1 MKKVLSILLVVILVG
16 IVAWAWRYRSGACDY
31 RYEVVSRYDEPCKDS
46 SDCTSY
52 YVSYPVFSKKLF
64 PSAGVDSI
72 NAQVFRQVS
81 GPDGKTPEQ
90 LADEF
95 FQEYR
100 KYVAFREEI
109 AVEEQDTAMMRFIPT
124 WFSTAECFVV
134 VDAPRLIVT
143 GYKVNQYAGG
153 AHGMYALA
161 YTNYDVLTGRRLG
174 LSEVFSDTLA
184 LAEKITA
191 RFIRERELDTE
202 VPLSEQGYF
211 IEDNLLPLTDNFAL
225 HPDGVIF
232 YYNVYEIAP
241 YSYGPS
247 SVTVPYADLDG
258 ILKYKPDFKRA
269 EVFAPDMES

>member
-1 MKKVLSILLVVILVG
+1 MKKLVVILLVVILAG
-16 IVAWAWRYRSGACDY
+16 VAVWAWRYRSGACDY
-31 RYEVVSRYDEPCKDS
+31 RYEVVSRYDENCKDS

-52 YVSYPVFSKKLF
+52 YVSYPEFSKKLF
-64 PSAGVDSI
+64 PSSAVDSI
-72 NAQVFRQVS
+72 NAQVYRQVS
-81 GPDGKTPEQ
+81 GPDNKTPEQ

-100 KYVAFREEI
+100 NYVAFREKI
-109 AVEEQDTAMMRFIPT
+109 ATEEQDTAMMHFIPS
-124 WFSTAECFVV
+124 WFNTTECFVV
-134 VDAPRLIVT
+134 VNAPRLIVT
-143 GYKVNQYAGG
+143 GYKVSQYAGG
-153 AHGMYALA
+153 AHGMYALV
-161 YTNYDVLTGRRLG
+161 YSNYDVLTGTRLG
-174 LSEVFSDTLA
+174 LSDVFSDTLT
-184 LAEKITA
+184 LGEKITA
-191 RFIRERELDTE
+191 QFIRERELDTD

-211 IEDNLLPLTDNFAL
+211 IEDDLLPLTENFAL

-247 SVTVPYADLDG
+247 SVTVPYSELDG

>member
-100 KYVAFREEI
+100 KYVAFGKKS
-109 AVEEQDTAMMRFIPT
+109 P
-124 WFSTAECFVV
+124 
-134 VDAPRLIVT
+134 PRNRI
-143 GYKVNQYAGG
+143 
-153 AHGMYALA
+153 
-161 YTNYDVLTGRRLG
+161 
-174 LSEVFSDTLA
+174 
-184 LAEKITA
+184 
-191 RFIRERELDTE
+191 
-202 VPLSEQGYF
+202 
-211 IEDNLLPLTDNFAL
+211 LP
-225 HPDGVIF
+225 
-232 YYNVYEIAP
+232 
-241 YSYGPS
+241 
-247 SVTVPYADLDG
+247 
-258 ILKYKPDFKRA
+258 
-269 EVFAPDMES
+269 